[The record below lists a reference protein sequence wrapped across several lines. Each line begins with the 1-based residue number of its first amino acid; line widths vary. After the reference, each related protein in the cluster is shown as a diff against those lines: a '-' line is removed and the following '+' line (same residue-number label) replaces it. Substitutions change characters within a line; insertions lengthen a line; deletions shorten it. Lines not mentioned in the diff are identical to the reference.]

1 MENKQCLIEARE
13 VLLNL
18 KEEEKNKIPLEVFKA
33 IDDEV
38 NTSNY
43 KFYLEKNKNIEEQ
56 ISKEALSLVTYIILK
71 YVADKEQ
78 KKDIK
83 DELIKNQQEYDR
95 KIAENI
101 KISPMFTKEENT
113 VKQEICVI
121 EEKSRLKKIL
131 EKIKKFFKFK

>member
-13 VLLNL
+13 VLINLN
-18 KEEEKNKIPLEVFKA
+18 EEEKSKIPLEVFKA

-38 NTSNY
+38 NTRNY
-43 KFYLEKNKNIEEQ
+43 KFRLEKNKNIEEQ

-71 YVADKEQ
+71 YVANKEQ
-78 KKDIK
+78 KKEIK

-101 KISPMFTKEENT
+101 KISPMFTKEENS

-121 EEKSRLKKIL
+121 EERSRLKKIL